1 MVGWLADYKIETGG
15 KPAKKHTLEKF
26 FVGERKAFVWD
37 KYQISMNCAKRLNKK
52 NMIFENYH
60 VRVL

>member
-15 KPAKKHTLEKF
+15 KPAKKHTLEKV
-26 FVGERKAFVWD
+26 VGERKAFVWD

-52 NMIFENYH
+52 NDF
-60 VRVL
+60 

>member
-26 FVGERKAFVWD
+26 FVVERKAFVWD
-37 KYQISMNCAKRLNKK
+37 KYQISMNCTKRLNK
-52 NMIFENYH
+52 NMIFEKYH
-60 VRVL
+60 LRVL

>member
-15 KPAKKHTLEKF
+15 KPAKKHTTLVKF

-52 NMIFENYH
+52 T
-60 VRVL
+60 

>member
-15 KPAKKHTLEKF
+15 KPAKKHTTLEKF

-52 NMIFENYH
+52 T
-60 VRVL
+60 